1 MLIGRC
7 VPIPIGKVIGTCRAS
22 LGRTQCQD
30 SDRDSIV
37 ASRFSVYRIIDTGRI
52 RLESHQGETR
62 RKWMIIYRMGNDLN
76 LDAVI
81 ALYEDS
87 TLGVR
92 RPIDDRARMSVMI
105 ANANLVI
112 TAWDG
117 DLLVG
122 MARSLSDFSYVTYL
136 SDLAVRL
143 AYQRTGIGKE
153 LIRRTQAAGGDRT
166 KVLLIAAPVADQ
178 YYPHIGFVPQ
188 PRAWALPPGEV
199 VR

>member
-1 MLIGRC
+1 
-7 VPIPIGKVIGTCRAS
+7 
-22 LGRTQCQD
+22 
-30 SDRDSIV
+30 
-37 ASRFSVYRIIDTGRI
+37 
-52 RLESHQGETR
+52 
-62 RKWMIIYRMGNDLN
+62 MIIYRMGNDLN